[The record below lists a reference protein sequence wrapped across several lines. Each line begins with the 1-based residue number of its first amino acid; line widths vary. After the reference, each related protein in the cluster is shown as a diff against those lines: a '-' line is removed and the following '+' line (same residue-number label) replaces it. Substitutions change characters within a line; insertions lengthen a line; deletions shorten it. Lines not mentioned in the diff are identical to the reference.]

1 MKAVE
6 KGPPSLSA
14 PPTRREVLGALAR
27 ASCAAAL
34 GLSGCATTN
43 PAREYP
49 LAFTAGEGTLD
60 LAGVPELAQPG
71 GSIKGRAEDGAP
83 ILIWRAPD
91 GTFGAATI
99 TCTHR
104 GCEVA
109 LNAAE
114 GRLDCP
120 CHGSRYALDGQVLAG
135 PARRP
140 LRSFPVIHDP
150 AANRLTIRFS
160 GA

>member
-1 MKAVE
+1 V
-6 KGPPSLSA
+6 LSA
-14 PPTRREVLGALAR
+14 LAG
-27 ASCAAAL
+27 ASCTAAL
-34 GLSGCATTN
+34 GLSGCVTTN

-60 LAGVPELAQPG
+60 LAGVPELAEPG
-71 GSIKGRAEDGAP
+71 GSIKGRTEDGTP
-83 ILIWRAPD
+83 ILIWRALD
-91 GTFGAATI
+91 GTFGAGTI

-109 LNAAE
+109 FNAPE

-120 CHGSRYALDGQVLAG
+120 CHGSRFALDGQVLAG

-140 LRSFPVIHDP
+140 LRSFPVTRDP
-150 AANRLTIRFS
+150 AANRLTIDLGGS
-160 GA
+160 